1 MSFLL
6 APGTDAFSLRRS
18 PCDDTQ
24 QTLISVS
31 HLSRCF
37 RCFERLGF
45 PAADPACSAYDA
57 ANALA
62 KEKDA
67 GPARAFLQ
75 IPSMP
80 GSACRQ
86 DRRGFR
92 TADEPSQE
100 KYACEPDY
108 CFGGHAPA
116 GLLNAVVH
124 DFPVYLSPRERPFR
138 RLVPGPISGACS

>member
-37 RCFERLGF
+37 RCFGRLGF
-45 PAADPACSAYDA
+45 PTADPACSAYDA

-67 GPARAFLQ
+67 GPARAFSEFHLCRDQ
-75 IPSMP
+75 LAARTAAVSEPPMSQAKRSMP
-80 GSACRQ
+80 ANPTTALAVTPQQ
-86 DRRGFR
+86 DF
-92 TADEPSQE
+92 
-100 KYACEPDY
+100 
-108 CFGGHAPA
+108 
-116 GLLNAVVH
+116 
-124 DFPVYLSPRERPFR
+124 
-138 RLVPGPISGACS
+138 